1 MKLRARLAVATIAV
15 MLPMTFALFWYDAS
29 ARHRAAE
36 QNLTEFVFGQMPVA
50 REACEAAPS
59 SFGGELRP
67 SRALGPPHSHRPP
80 PEEPPRGEPPHGG
93 PPHGGPPHGEPLPRP
108 PRPRAARPAV
118 VHAYDETF
126 HSENPDA
133 PAVPEALARAME
145 EQDVAITSHVL
156 PTSSVEIL
164 ARMPWGTGPCA
175 YVLARGTTDPTWGAV
190 LPESNIWLLPTVAV
204 FAAMLLALG
213 PVVRRIRKLT
223 EAVQRSASATYADA
237 VLIEGD
243 DEIGVLARSFN
254 AAGREIRS
262 QLEEKD
268 QREQALRHF
277 LANTTH
283 DVMIPL
289 TVLQGHLATLRED
302 AAAGKPVDVG
312 ALVSAMDEAHY
323 MASLVHNLAATARL
337 EAADV
342 NLQRSEVDLET
353 LVKRVV
359 GRHKPIAKQLGVSI
373 ETAVP
378 GEPVTVSADVTLL
391 EQAISNVTYNA
402 VRYNRSGGHVAVI
415 LERVAKEAV
424 FRLRVVDDG
433 PGIPEAELSRLAE
446 RGFRGNEARSRAPDG
461 QGLGLHITHRAAEL
475 HGYRLT
481 LRPSKYGG
489 LEVEL
494 EGKLGAPPG

>member
-1 MKLRARLAVATIAV
+1 MKLRARLAVATILV
-15 MLPMTFALFWYDAS
+15 MVPMTFALFWYDGA

-36 QNLTEFVFGQMPVA
+36 QNLTEFVFGQMPTS

-67 SRALGPPHSHRPP
+67 SRPPG
-80 PEEPPRGEPPHGG
+80 PPRGNHPPPGD
-93 PPHGGPPHGEPLPRP
+93 PPPPPPPGRPGP
-108 PRPRAARPAV
+108 PRPRGARPAV
-118 VHAYDETF
+118 VHAYDESL
-126 HSENPDA
+126 HSANPDA
-133 PAVPEALARAME
+133 PVIPEALARAIR
-145 EQDVAITSHVL
+145 EQDVAIASYVL

-223 EAVQRSASATYADA
+223 EAVERSASATYADA
-237 VLIEGD
+237 VLMEGD
-243 DEIGVLARSFN
+243 DEIGVLARAFN

-268 QREQALRHF
+268 RREQALRHF

-342 NLQRSEVDLET
+342 KLQRCEVDLEA

-402 VRYNRSGGHVAVI
+402 VRYNRPGGHVAVI
-415 LERVAKEAV
+415 LERVTKES

-461 QGLGLHITHRAAEL
+461 QGLGLHITLRAAEL
-475 HGYRLT
+475 HGFRLT
-481 LRPSKYGG
+481 LRPSEYGG

-494 EGKLGAPPG
+494 EGKLDAPIG

>member
-1 MKLRARLAVATIAV
+1 MKLRTRLAVATIAV
-15 MLPMTFALFWYDAS
+15 TLPMTFALFWYDAA

-36 QNLTEFVFGQMPVA
+36 QNLTEFVLGQMPAA
-50 REACEAAPS
+50 REQCEAAPA

-67 SRALGPPHSHRPP
+67 RRPLGPPPGHGPP
-80 PEEPPRGEPPHGG
+80 PG
-93 PPHGGPPHGEPLPRP
+93 LAP
-108 PRPRAARPAV
+108 PRPRAAKPAV
-118 VHAYDETF
+118 VHAYDETL
-126 HSENPDA
+126 HSANPEAPVIPDA
-133 PAVPEALARAME
+133 LALAIRG
-145 EQDVAITSHVL
+145 QDVATPRYVI
-156 PTSSVEIL
+156 PGSSVEIL

-175 YVLARGTTDPTWGAV
+175 FVLARGTTDPAWGAV
-190 LPESNIWLLPTVAV
+190 LPESNVWLLPTACV
-204 FAAMLLALG
+204 FAAMLLAMG
-213 PVVRRIRKLT
+213 PVIRRIRKLT
-223 EAVQRSASATYADA
+223 EAVERSAKATYADA
-237 VLIEGD
+237 VVVEGD
-243 DEIGVLARSFN
+243 DEIGVLARAFN
-254 AAGREIRS
+254 AAGREIRA

-268 QREQALRHF
+268 RREQALRHF

-323 MASLVHNLAATARL
+323 MASLVHNLAVTARL
-337 EAADV
+337 EAADAK
-342 NLQRSEVDLET
+342 LQASVVDLDA

-359 GRHKPIAKQLGVSI
+359 GRHRPIAKQLGISV

-378 GEPVTVSADVTLL
+378 EGPVAVSADVTLL

-402 VRYNRSGGHVAVI
+402 VRYNRPGGHVAVI
-415 LERVAKEAV
+415 LERVGKTG

-446 RGFRGNEARSRAPDG
+446 RGFRGNEARTRAPDG
-461 QGLGLHITHRAAEL
+461 QGLGLHIAHRAAEL
-475 HGYRLT
+475 HGFRLT
-481 LRPSKYGG
+481 LRPSEYGG

-494 EGKLGAPPG
+494 QGVVDAPSG

>member
-1 MKLRARLAVATIAV
+1 MKLRARLAVATILV
-15 MLPMTFALFWYDAS
+15 MVPMTFALFWYDGA

-36 QNLTEFVFGQMPVA
+36 QKLTEFVLGQMPTA

-67 SRALGPPHSHRPP
+67 SLPPGPPRGARPP
-80 PEEPPRGEPPHGG
+80 PG
-93 PPHGGPPHGEPLPRP
+93 P
-108 PRPRAARPAV
+108 PRPHGARPAV
-118 VHAYDETF
+118 VHAYDESL
-126 HSENPDA
+126 HSANPDA
-133 PAVPEALARAME
+133 PVIPEALARAIH
-145 EQDVAITSHVL
+145 EQDVAIASYVL
-156 PTSSVEIL
+156 PTSSVELL

-223 EAVQRSASATYADA
+223 EAVLRSASATYADA

-243 DEIGVLARSFN
+243 DEIGVLARAFN

-268 QREQALRHF
+268 RREQALRHF

-342 NLQRSEVDLET
+342 TLQRCEVDLEA

-359 GRHKPIAKQLGVSI
+359 GRHRPIAKQLGVSI

-402 VRYNRSGGHVAVI
+402 VRYNRPGGHVAVI
-415 LERVAKEAV
+415 LDRVANEL

-461 QGLGLHITHRAAEL
+461 QGLGLHITYRAAKL
-475 HGYRLT
+475 HGFRLT
-481 LRPSKYGG
+481 LRPSEYGG

-494 EGKLGAPPG
+494 EGELDAPVG

>member
-1 MKLRARLAVATIAV
+1 MKLRTRLAVATIAV
-15 MLPMTFALFWYDAS
+15 MLPMTFALFWYDAV
-29 ARHRAAE
+29 ARHQAAE
-36 QNLTEFVFGQMPVA
+36 QNLTEFVFGQMPAA
-50 REACEAAPS
+50 REACESAPS

-67 SRALGPPHSHRPP
+67 SRPLGPPRGNRPP
-80 PEEPPRGEPPHGG
+80 PGDLPPPPGPGPAPPPRH
-93 PPHGGPPHGEPLPRP
+93 PRP
-108 PRPRAARPAV
+108 NAARPAV
-118 VHAYDETF
+118 VHAYDENLQ
-126 HSENPDA
+126 SKNPDA
-133 PAVPEALARAME
+133 PDVPEALARAISG
-145 EQDVAITSHVL
+145 QDVAIASYVF
-156 PTSSVEIL
+156 PTSSVELL

-243 DEIGVLARSFN
+243 DEIGVLARVFN
-254 AAGREIRS
+254 AARREIRS

-268 QREQALRHF
+268 RREQALRHF

-342 NLQRSEVDLET
+342 KLQRSEVDLET

-359 GRHKPIAKQLGVSI
+359 GRHRPIAKQLGVSI

-402 VRYNRSGGHVAVI
+402 IRYNGPGGHVAVI
-415 LERVAKEAV
+415 LERVAKEA

-481 LRPSKYGG
+481 LRPSEYGG

-494 EGKLGAPPG
+494 EGELDAPSG